1 MKETEMVLGSV
12 KEEKDDVSV
21 ENIIKKLITQG
32 ISQINDISSLQ
43 ELYALV
49 NIFKNK

>member
-1 MKETEMVLGSV
+1 MKETEMVVGSV

-32 ISQINDISSLQ
+32 ISQINDISSLK
-43 ELYALV
+43 ELYKLV
-49 NIFKNK
+49 NILSRK